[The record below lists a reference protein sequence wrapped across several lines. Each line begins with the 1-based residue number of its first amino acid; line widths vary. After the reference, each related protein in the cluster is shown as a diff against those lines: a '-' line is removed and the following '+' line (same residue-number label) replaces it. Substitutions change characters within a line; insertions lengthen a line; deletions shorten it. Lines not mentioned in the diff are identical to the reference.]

1 MMFEY
6 SVVLLM
12 QVAKVESVV
21 DTTGAGETL
30 LWSWRRL
37 MVRPPPS
44 FIAGDAI
51 AGALLA
57 ACALDQP
64 LQEGL
69 RWRLVYIQRRRSG
82 MKGGPTQGRYVS
94 GGGRRKQPR

>member
-1 MMFEY
+1 MNT
-6 SVVLLM
+6 VLLM

-30 LWSWRRL
+30 LWS
-37 MVRPPPS
+37 MVRPPPCL
-44 FIAGDAI
+44 IAGDAI